1 MRSRCREDGAAR
13 RSEEAGDEPRP
24 YTRIVHCLVVA
35 SAIVVGALAAQPAMT
50 AKPPVLRVCA
60 DPNNLPFTD
69 AARRGF
75 EDRIVDLVATDLGAR
90 VESTWWAQRR
100 GFLRNTLR
108 ARQCDLVPGLP
119 SSTDMA
125 LVTAPYY
132 RSSYVFLQRADAPVQ
147 VRSFDD
153 LALRR
158 LRVGVQ
164 IIGNDYTNAPPAH
177 ALAARGIVDNVR
189 GYLVYGDYRRAA
201 PAAEIVAA
209 VARGDVDVAV
219 VWGPLA
225 GYFAPRQGVPLVM
238 RSVRP
243 QIDMPFLPM
252 AFDISMGVRRGGQ
265 RLRNRVD
272 QALQRHRGEI
282 ERILAAYGVPRVEG
296 GRVGS

>member
-1 MRSRCREDGAAR
+1 MRSRCREG
-13 RSEEAGDEPRP
+13 
-24 YTRIVHCLVVA
+24 IVACLALA
-35 SAIVVGALAAQPAMT
+35 SAVAGGAVAAQRVMAAQQT
-50 AKPPVLRVCA
+50 VLRVCA

-69 AARRGF
+69 ARRGGF
-75 EDRIVDLVATDLGAR
+75 EDRIVDLVAADLGAR

-132 RSSYVFLQRADAPVQ
+132 RSSYVFLERRDAPLQ

-153 LALRR
+153 PALRR

-209 VARGDVDVAV
+209 VARGELDVAV

-238 RSVRP
+238 RPVQP
-243 QIDMPFLPM
+243 QIEMPFLPM

-265 RLRNRVD
+265 RLRDRVD
-272 QALQRHRGEI
+272 RALLRHRGEI
-282 ERILAAYGVPRVEG
+282 DRILSAYGVPRVEG